1 MKGPLILMLLAFS
14 WFPVCAHSDVTR
26 EVELTDGSRLK
37 AEIVSLQDGVY
48 TLHSESMGEIK
59 IPAEK
64 IKTIRL
70 TGTFDP
76 PAPPAPASQP
86 AAPNIASQADNMR
99 LSVIQNPENMDKILS
114 LQDDPLVESILK
126 DPKTMQAIDAGDI
139 GSLLADPKIQT
150 LMQHPTVRGLSQQY
164 AE

>member
-1 MKGPLILMLLAFS
+1 MLLAFS
-14 WFPVCAHSDVTR
+14 WFPVCAHSDVVS

-37 AEIVSLQDGVY
+37 ADIVSLQDGVY
-48 TLHSESMGEIK
+48 TLHSESIGEIK

-70 TGTFDP
+70 TGTLDP
-76 PAPPAPASQP
+76 PAPPAPASQA
-86 AAPNIASQADNMR
+86 AAPNIASQAGNMR
-99 LSVIQNPENMDKILS
+99 LSVMQNPENMDKILS
-114 LQDDPLVESILK
+114 LQDDPLIESILK
-126 DPKTMQAIDAGDI
+126 DPKTMQAINAGDI

-164 AE
+164 EE